1 MWSKLLDHAKKSVT
15 DSFKIASK
23 RVMGIIADAAGDLIA
38 DKVARNSKLDSK
50 NDRTLLMI

>member
-1 MWSKLLDHAKKSVT
+1 
-15 DSFKIASK
+15 
-23 RVMGIIADAAGDLIA
+23 MGIIADAAGDLIA